1 MPEIS
6 LDFQPRRP
14 SRLAVVALIVSLLLA
29 ADAWREDSAL
39 RAAQDDAQLR
49 LDQALQRAARADA
62 GRRDSRPESV
72 FSAPETKALRQAIDA
87 IRVDWEAL
95 YRDIDR
101 AVSEDVALLAIRPS
115 VTGRSVQISGEAR
128 DLAAALAFVDA
139 LHGRTLT
146 NVALI
151 SHQLKQSDPQLPI
164 VFEIVA
170 TWLSAS

>member
-1 MPEIS
+1 MT
-6 LDFQPRRP
+6 
-14 SRLAVVALIVSLLLA
+14 
-29 ADAWREDSAL
+29 W
-39 RAAQDDAQLR
+39 
-49 LDQALQRAARADA
+49 
-62 GRRDSRPESV
+62 
-72 FSAPETKALRQAIDA
+72 
-87 IRVDWEAL
+87 
-95 YRDIDR
+95 
-101 AVSEDVALLAIRPS
+101 
-115 VTGRSVQISGEAR
+115 SVQISGEAR